1 MPILDKPL
9 KADRG
14 KKHLLHAVL
23 FPKFKYSIADAVQW
37 LNLHNLHF
45 IHNRD
50 TINFHRFRIQEQIK
64 GWKFYTIN
72 LGKIEMVY
80 MYK

>member
-1 MPILDKPL
+1 MVDK
-9 KADRG
+9 D
-14 KKHLLHAVL
+14 KKPLLHAVL
-23 FPKFKYSIADAVQW
+23 FPKTKYSIADSVRW

-50 TINFHRFRIQEQIK
+50 TINFHRFRIQEQRK
-64 GWKFYTIN
+64 GWKFYTITF
-72 LGKIEMVY
+72 GYIEMVY